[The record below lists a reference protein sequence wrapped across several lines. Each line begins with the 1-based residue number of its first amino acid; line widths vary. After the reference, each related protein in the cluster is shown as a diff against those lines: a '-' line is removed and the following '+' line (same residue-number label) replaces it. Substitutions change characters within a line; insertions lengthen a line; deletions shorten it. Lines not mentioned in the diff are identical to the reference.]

1 MARIYRVL
9 ALIAALLC
17 GSPIICARAVRGG
30 IVSDNIPDAPAALA
44 EKLDA
49 YLSGRQVRLLGWSA
63 SGGLFILTRFGDVDE
78 LHLVDLFPQTFHMET
93 VAVLKLS

>member
-44 EKLDA
+44 EKL
-49 YLSGRQVRLLGWSA
+49 G
-63 SGGLFILTRFGDVDE
+63 TRG
-78 LHLVDLFPQTFHMET
+78 
-93 VAVLKLS
+93 A

>member
-30 IVSDNIPDAPAALA
+30 IVSD
-44 EKLDA
+44 KF
-49 YLSGRQVRLLGWSA
+49 RTRR
-63 SGGLFILTRFGDVDE
+63 GLWPRSWMLI
-78 LHLVDLFPQTFHMET
+78 
-93 VAVLKLS
+93 